1 MVAPPAVSRASVYWT
16 FADRELVGGKRIRGP
31 EVQRVSLLSL
41 AVSCGTFVL
50 LSLLLPRVPP
60 VSLPSDGQNQ
70 SESRRKGTC
79 RVPPG
84 VSMATVAMAATVGAV
99 PAMLWG
105 RLRPGRSCFADF
117 FGEFTNLRQV
127 SSLLW
132 SSLFRDDSADCG
144 HCQTDAV

>member
-1 MVAPPAVSRASVYWT
+1 MVAPAVSRVSVYWT

-79 RVPPG
+79 RVSPG
-84 VSMATVAMAATVGAV
+84 VSMATAARIQQPEERVSLPPT
-99 PAMLWG
+99 ML
-105 RLRPGRSCFADF
+105 S
-117 FGEFTNLRQV
+117 RQV
-127 SSLLW
+127 V
-132 SSLFRDDSADCG
+132 R
-144 HCQTDAV
+144 